1 MLEFLRQFF
10 RRYFS
15 DPQAI
20 GLLWIAGVVIATI
33 YWFGSILAPLLAA
46 LVVAYI
52 LHGPV
57 ERLERLGLPKLAA
70 VWTIVLV
77 TFGGAVAV
85 SVVLVP
91 LIMEQVVTFAGEAPR
106 YVAEAEKLLR
116 ALPRRYPGYLN
127 TDQTNRL
134 MEALQARANTLGE
147 TVLDGIL
154 AGIPEILTMAVYA
167 VTVPIMVFF
176 LLKDARKIAQWFQQL
191 LPTNRGLARQVWE
204 DIDNHLD
211 AYVRGKAFEILLV
224 WIVSWAVFWGVGLNY
239 AAMLAVLN
247 GVSVVIPYVGAIIV
261 TIPVVAVGLAQWG
274 ASVDFW
280 TAMSAYL
287 IVQALDANVVVP
299 LLFGNAVNI
308 HPLAILVAIV
318 FFGGVGGF
326 WGIFFAIPLAA
337 VLHSILRHWPMPA
350 DKVAVQPPD
359 L

>member
-1 MLEFLRQFF
+1 MFEFLRQFF

-20 GLLWIAGVVIATI
+20 GLLWIAGAVIAVV

-46 LVVAYI
+46 LVIAYT

-57 ERLERLGLPKLAA
+57 ERLEKLGLPKLAA
-70 VWTIVLV
+70 VWMVV
-77 TFGGAVAV
+77 VVAFGGAIAV
-85 SVVLVP
+85 SIVLLP
-91 LIMEQVVTFAGEAPR
+91 LVMEQLVTIAGEAPR
-106 YVAEAEKLLR
+106 YVAEAEKILR
-116 ALPRRYPGYLN
+116 TLPRRYPGYLN
-127 TDQTNRL
+127 ADQTSGL
-134 MEALQARANTLGE
+134 MDALQTRAASLGE
-147 TVLDGIL
+147 NVLDAIL
-154 AGIPEILTMAVYA
+154 AGIPELLTMAVYA

-176 LLKDARKIAQWFQQL
+176 LLKDAQKIALWFRQL

-211 AYVRGKAFEILLV
+211 AYVRGKIFEILLV
-224 WIVSWAVFWGVGLNY
+224 WLVSYAVFWGVGLNY
-239 AAMLAVLN
+239 AALLAVLN
-247 GVSVVIPYVGAIIV
+247 GLSVVIPYVGAMAV
-261 TIPVVAVGLAQWG
+261 TVPVVAVALAQWG
-274 ASVDFW
+274 ASMDFW

-299 LLFGNAVNI
+299 ILFGNAVNI

-350 DKVAVQPPD
+350 DKVATAQPD